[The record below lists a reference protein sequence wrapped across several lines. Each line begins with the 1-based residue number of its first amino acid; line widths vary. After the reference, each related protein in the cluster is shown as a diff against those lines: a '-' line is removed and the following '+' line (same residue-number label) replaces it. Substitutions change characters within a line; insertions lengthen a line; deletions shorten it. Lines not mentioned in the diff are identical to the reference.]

1 LNWEIL
7 GVVSSQSTPTD
18 ENVAL
23 SKLAEKLILQQEV
36 IVDKPMAIRPTLPA
50 FGNKIEFSVPLK
62 VTPWSEL
69 SVNLRVTYK
78 AIKEIGESNV
88 VAVIILFT
96 FILIISSLSLARER
110 K

>member
-1 LNWEIL
+1 M
-7 GVVSSQSTPTD
+7 VSSQSTPIE

-50 FGNKIEFSVPLK
+50 FGNEIEFAVPLK

-69 SVNLRVTYK
+69 SVNLRATYK
-78 AIKEIGESNV
+78 AIKDIGKSNV
-88 VAVIILFT
+88 AAVIILFT

-110 K
+110 KITRV